1 MNAEL
6 LIRPSFNDHRVVA
19 DLLAAT
25 TPGVRR
31 PVSRLVLNAQD
42 AARQPEFATIAAK
55 SGTPVLVDPMTVLLQ
70 SEVAPEDA
78 WVKSVPFGRAD
89 ALSENELNNPFFIDL
104 LVAQTLEF
112 QVDQGATAIVPPYF
126 YAKKPD
132 SPAFA
137 ASLTAIGRMAKRMR
151 SEGVS
156 LPLVPVLAA
165 QLRSFLHRPDW
176 QLVLDRFAAA
186 AVDVGPQALAMYFSP
201 IGNGKDDNYAKVR
214 HLVDAGRHLA
224 SYGVPTFA
232 WRQGFYGP
240 ALVAAGLSGYETGL
254 GVGER
259 ADIAGY
265 QGQHKP
271 KKNPKSGG
279 GSPAGIYITA
289 LGRSVHPKL
298 ARVLLTSRQT
308 MGRMICKD
316 VRCCPHGAESMVE
329 AARPHAA
336 RARARDLGDLMAI
349 PNQAWRLHHV
359 ARQAGG
365 AHVLATKANEL
376 AAAAKL
382 SERIPTKGYES
393 LEQVAE
399 DLRTQS
405 AASARDSA

>member
-6 LIRPSFNDHRVVA
+6 LIRPSLNDHRVVA

-25 TPGVRR
+25 VPGVSR

-42 AARQPEFATIAAK
+42 AARQPEFAEIAAK
-55 SGTPVLVDPMTVLLQ
+55 SGTAVLIDPLTVLLQ
-70 SEVAPEDA
+70 SEVAPSDA
-78 WVKSVPFGRAD
+78 WVKSVSFGRAD
-89 ALSENELNNPFFIDL
+89 ALSDAELANPFFIDL
-104 LVAQTLEF
+104 LVAQALEF
-112 QVDQGATAIVPPYF
+112 QVDHGATAIVPPYF
-126 YAKKPD
+126 YAKRPD
-132 SPAFA
+132 SPAFG
-137 ASLTAIGRMAKRMR
+137 ASLTAISRMAKRMR
-151 SEGVS
+151 AEGVS
-156 LPLVPVLAA
+156 LPLAPVLCA
-165 QLRSFLHRPDW
+165 QLRSFLHRRDW

-186 AVDVGPQALAMYFSP
+186 AVDVGPQAVGMYFSP
-201 IGNGKDDNYAKVR
+201 IGSSRDDNYAKVR

-259 ADIAGY
+259 SDIASY
-265 QGQHKP
+265 QSQHKP
-271 KKNPKSGG
+271 KKSQGGG
-279 GSPAGIYITA
+279 GSAGVYIAA
-289 LGRSVHPKL
+289 LGRSVDPKL
-298 ARVLLTSRQT
+298 ARVLLGSRQT
-308 MGRMICKD
+308 MGRMVCND
-316 VRCCPHGAESMVE
+316 VRCCPHGSESMLKSN
-329 AARPHAA
+329 RPHAA
-336 RARARDLGDLMAI
+336 RARARELEELSAI
-349 PNQAWRLHHV
+349 PNEAWRLHHI

-376 AAAAKL
+376 AAAAGL
-382 SERIPTKGYES
+382 AERVPVKGYES